1 MTWPQPSWRERTN
14 LYSRCLSVGR
24 RKSMEYRGFMKV
36 SISSKSLP
44 ITTLCGKPF
53 WNLQKPID
61 SRLRVVSAPLWIECW
76 TKRLGSLSKSEE
88 HTSELQSHS
97 DLVCRLLL
105 EKEKRADHAPL
116 PRLAHPRRPPRDPRG
131 PRDAPGHRA
140 RAQ

>member
-36 SISSKSLP
+36 SISSKWLP

-76 TKRLGSLSKSEE
+76 TKRLGGRCPNLQRTKSSRNR
-88 HTSELQSHS
+88 TSTRGTPIIHCSRPEDPAICRCHCDVDSSERDLQ
-97 DLVCRLLL
+97 RT
-105 EKEKRADHAPL
+105 
-116 PRLAHPRRPPRDPRG
+116 
-131 PRDAPGHRA
+131 
-140 RAQ
+140 